1 MSKGTYNHS
10 IDAKGRLTI
19 PARFRD
25 ELGERFVVTRG
36 FDDCLAAYSVGK
48 WTTIEDKL
56 NAIPITNTAGRKLR
70 RVILGNAI
78 ECEVD
83 KMGRILIPANL
94 RALAHLKKDVSLTGV
109 GDFIEIR
116 DNALWND
123 FNENGGLDNMTEEE
137 LAKLEELDL

>member
-1 MSKGTYNHS
+1 M
-10 IDAKGRLTI
+10 
-19 PARFRD
+19 
-25 ELGERFVVTRG
+25 
-36 FDDCLAAYSVGK
+36 
-48 WTTIEDKL
+48 
-56 NAIPITNTAGRKLR
+56 
-70 RVILGNAI
+70 ILGNAI